1 MYCSEAKG
9 SEIWTSKSGPNPGG
23 FNILILKYILR
34 YNMLYSFDILIFQSG
49 TNVWQFIYV
58 DF

>member
-1 MYCSEAKG
+1 MYCSEVKG
-9 SEIWTSKSGPNPGG
+9 SEIWTFKSGPNPGE

-34 YNMLYSFDILIFQSG
+34 YNMLYFFDILIFKSG
-49 TNVWQFIYV
+49 ANVWQFIYV